1 MKAQWFTPSAL
12 ALATVTLTAVALATP
27 GTTPAQTWR
36 QVGPPGGT
44 VITLEADPHD
54 VKKIYLGTSDG
65 HVFASVDEGAH
76 WQLLSRIGTGQDD
89 VVTHILIDSRDSN
102 RLYASTWTLYSGG
115 GGVYRSDD
123 AGHTWNIIGLPKET
137 VRALAQSPTHP
148 DVFLAG
154 SLTGVYRSLDSG
166 ASWVRITP
174 EHHDDLRNFDSV
186 AFDPHN
192 DDIIYAGTYHLPWKT
207 SNGGKDWVPIKTGMI
222 DDSDV
227 MTIIVDP
234 NNPDN
239 VHATACSGIYHSM
252 NGAQTWTKYQG
263 IPFAFRRTQLIRQD
277 PRDSQTLYAG
287 TTSGLWKTTN
297 EKDFK
302 RITPGD
308 WVINAIII
316 DPKNPDRLILGT
328 EREGVQISE
337 NAGATFTSSNLG
349 FHHQHI
355 LDVAMDKDNA
365 QRALVVL
372 TFDND
377 AFLVTK
383 DGGTSWA
390 PLGPGL
396 KRTDLR
402 HVYAAPTG
410 WWASLTT
417 GGWMKYDETTNKWV
431 KAGFF
436 IPEPVATPVATAAPP
451 TKTRTGTKTAAAR
464 PAPKAKTPV
473 PQLSAFLVNDMAFG
487 SDAWYAATTGG
498 VLVSKDSGK
507 NWKSAAKDDF
517 VKQPAQSLEISADGS
532 QIWAV
537 SQKNL
542 LYTADSGATWTAK
555 ELLFAAA
562 GNLKLHRL
570 DDSNLFLTSN
580 MGLYS
585 SHDAGRSWNRSDVR
599 ELQFQDVAGS
609 GNAMVVSLQ
618 KHGLLVSFDAGK
630 SWQRMNDPLADSYF
644 PVVRMRRNGGLV
656 AASATEGLLSLEPG
670 ARSASAAVGV
680 SQVTPPVANGME
692 QPKQ

>member
-1 MKAQWFTPSAL
+1 MNAMKAQW
-12 ALATVTLTAVALATP
+12 LTASAVALATM
-27 GTTPAQTWR
+27 GLAAATPAQTWR

-65 HVFASVDEGAH
+65 HVFSSVDEGAH

-89 VVTHILIDSRDSN
+89 VVTHILVDSRDSN

-166 ASWVRITP
+166 TSWTRITP

-186 AFDPHN
+186 AFDPHS

-207 SNGGKDWVPIKTGMI
+207 SNGGKDWFPIKTGMI

-239 VHATACSGIYHSM
+239 VHATACSGIYHSV

-263 IPFAFRRTQLIRQD
+263 IPFVFRRTQLIRQD
-277 PRDSQTLYAG
+277 PRNPQVLYAG

-316 DPKNPDRLILGT
+316 DPKNPDHLILGT

-337 NAGATFTSSNLG
+337 NGGATFTSSNVG

-365 QRALVVL
+365 ARALVVL
-372 TFDND
+372 TFDSD

-431 KAGFF
+431 KAGLFV
-436 IPEPVATPVATAAPP
+436 PEPVATPAATPPAA
-451 TKTRTGTKTAAAR
+451 KSKTGTKTAAR

-473 PQLSAFLVNDMAFG
+473 PQLTAFLVNDMAFG
-487 SDAWYAATTGG
+487 SDAWYAATAGG
-498 VLVSKDSGK
+498 VLVSKDAGK
-507 NWKSAAKDDF
+507 TWKSVAKDEF
-517 VKQPAQSLEISADGS
+517 VKQPAQSLEISADNA
-532 QIWAV
+532 QVWAV

-542 LYTADSGATWTAK
+542 LYSADNGATWNAK
-555 ELLFAAA
+555 ELSFAAA

-570 DDSNLFLTSN
+570 DDANLYLTSN
-580 MGLYS
+580 MGLYA
-585 SHDAGRSWNRSDVR
+585 SHDAGRNWSRADVR
-599 ELQFQDVAGS
+599 ELQFQDVAGN
-609 GNAMVVSLQ
+609 GNAMVLSLQ
-618 KHGLLVSFDAGK
+618 KHGLLVSFDSGK
-630 SWQRMNDPLADSYF
+630 SWQRLNDPLADSYF
-644 PVVRMRRNGGLV
+644 PVVRLRRNGGLV
-656 AASATEGLLSLEPG
+656 AASATEGLLTLEPG
-670 ARSASAAVGV
+670 ARSASAGVGV
-680 SQVTPPVANGME
+680 SQVTPAATGIA

>member
-1 MKAQWFTPSAL
+1 MKAQWL
-12 ALATVTLTAVALATP
+12 AAVAVTLAAAATV
-27 GTTPAQTWR
+27 PAQTWR
-36 QVGPPGGT
+36 QVGPAGGT

-65 HVFASVDEGAH
+65 HVFMSPDEGGH

-89 VVTHILIDSRDSN
+89 VVTHILVDSRDSQ

-123 AGHTWNIIGLPKET
+123 AGRSWTIIGLAKET

-166 ASWVRITP
+166 ASWERITP

-186 AFDPHN
+186 AFDPH
-192 DDIIYAGTYHLPWKT
+192 DDNIIYAGTYHLPWKT
-207 SNGGKDWVPIKTGMI
+207 SDGGKNWTNVKAGMI

-227 MTIIVDP
+227 MSIIVDP

-252 NGAQTWTKYQG
+252 NGALSWVKYQG
-263 IPFAFRRTQLIRQD
+263 IPFVFRRTQLIRQD

-308 WVINAIII
+308 WVINAILI
-316 DPKNPDRLILGT
+316 DPKHPDRIILGT

-337 NAGATFTSSNLG
+337 NAGSTFTSANVG
-349 FHHQHI
+349 FHHQHMQ
-355 LDVAMDKDNA
+355 DVAIDKENA
-365 QRALVVL
+365 DRALVVL
-372 TFDND
+372 TFDTD
-377 AFLVTK
+377 AFLVTT

-417 GGWMKYDETTNKWV
+417 GGWMKYDETTKKWV
-431 KAGFF
+431 KAGLFV
-436 IPEPVATPVATAAPP
+436 PEPVVTPAAAPVSTKTRKGAAATAAP
-451 TKTRTGTKTAAAR
+451 K
-464 PAPKAKTPV
+464 PAPKKKTAP
-473 PQLSAFLVNDMAFG
+473 PQLTAFLVNDMAFG
-487 SDAWYAATTGG
+487 NGAWYAGTAGG
-498 VLVSKDSGK
+498 LLVSKDEGK
-507 NWKSAAKDDF
+507 TWKTAATDDF
-517 VKQPAQSLEISADGS
+517 VKQPVQSLEVSADGT
-532 QIWAV
+532 QVWAV
-537 SQKNL
+537 AQKNL
-542 LYTADSGATWTAK
+542 LYSADYGATWNAK
-555 ELLFAAA
+555 ELTFASA

-570 DDSNLFLTSN
+570 EDANLYLTSN
-580 MGLYS
+580 MGLYVS
-585 SHDAGRSWNRSDVR
+585 QDAGRNWNRADVR
-599 ELQFQDVAGS
+599 ELQFQDVAG
-609 GNAMVVSLQ
+609 NRDALVVSLQ
-618 KHGLLVSFDAGK
+618 KHGLLASFDAGK
-630 SWQRMNDPLADSYF
+630 SWQRLSDPVADSYF
-644 PVVRMRRNGGLV
+644 PVIRTRRNGGLV
-656 AASATEGLLSLEPG
+656 AASATEGLLSLERG
-670 ARSASAAVGV
+670 AHVSTAAVGV
-680 SQVTPPVANGME
+680 SQLTPASSTTGT
-692 QPKQ
+692 PKQ